1 MELSSIIKPEAIK
14 VTANVT
20 SKKRLFQELAELT
33 GTCHNLNVSDAV
45 DALQDREN
53 LGPTGV
59 GNGVALP
66 HARLTGLNKIIGVFM
81 RLEAPIDFGSPD
93 RRPVD
98 LVFGLFAPAESGVEH
113 LRALAAVSRTMREDS
128 VCTKLRANSDS
139 AILFDILTEAR
150 IAKAA

>member
-14 VTANVT
+14 VISNVT
-20 SKKRLFQELAELT
+20 SKKRLFLELAELT
-33 GTCHNLNVSDAV
+33 GSCHQVSVARAAE
-45 DALQDREN
+45 ALQEREN

-66 HARLTGLNKIIGVFM
+66 HARLEGLTKVVGVFM
-81 RLEAPIDFGSPD
+81 RLETPIDFDSPD

-113 LRALAAVSRTMREDS
+113 LKALAAVSRTMREDA
-128 VCTKLRANSDS
+128 VCNKLRANADA
-139 AILFDILTEAR
+139 AILYDVLTEIR
-150 IAKAA
+150 TAKAA